1 MPGAAAASQQMRET
15 QVKKGISNARG
26 GALKLAIAGVAA
38 TICAGGGPAFAAPA
52 FAANESGISGRTIGY
67 VLTTRTYGIYQ
78 AMDAAGKETNAECPK
93 GLYDFGA
100 REQFAAMYPQI
111 EGKKYRLADTT
122 IAREAEVWWPKDG
135 PDKFP
140 VQEIEGRISYGVDL
154 DGKVKPGDFTSP
166 DGKPGIDNQL
176 YRAVGCIPSYRLGSS
191 QVLFETQYFESRTYN
206 RTIIELTDVDSLE
219 NDDDVTIT
227 TYRGLDALVRDAKGD
242 FQVDTTQR
250 IDTIYGRDF
259 IHTFKG
265 KIVAGVLTTTKS
277 GDFVWPTQHQH
288 EEAATELMHD
298 THFELKLS
306 PEKIEGAIAGYIDI
320 ESHYRGV
327 NRRFGSHQ
335 ISYGKLDSRSFYKA
349 LRRLADAYPD
359 PETGA
364 NTAISGTLMVT
375 GVRARVVH
383 PEKQVAD
390 TDVGPDHGKV
400 STNGAR

>member
-1 MPGAAAASQQMRET
+1 VNNNTLGAQRAFASKAIGLKLALTAAAAVAVAGGFSPAVAAEQT
-15 QVKKGISNARG
+15 GISNR
-26 GALKLAIAGVAA
+26 
-38 TICAGGGPAFAAPA
+38 
-52 FAANESGISGRTIGY
+52 SIGY

-78 AMDAAGKETNAECPK
+78 AMDATGKETNAECPK
-93 GLYDFGA
+93 GLYDFGP
-100 REQFAAMYPQI
+100 REQFAAMFPQT
-111 EGKKYRLADTT
+111 EGKKWTLAETT
-122 IAREAEVWWPKDG
+122 VAREANVWFPEAG
-135 PDKFP
+135 ADKFP
-140 VQEIEGRISYGVDL
+140 IQEIEGKISYGVNL
-154 DGKVKPGDFTSP
+154 DGKVKPTDFTSP
-166 DGKPGIDNQL
+166 DGKPGVDNQL

-206 RTIIELTDVDSLE
+206 RTIIELTEVDSLE

-250 IDTIYGRDF
+250 IDTVYGQDF

-265 KIVAGVLTTTKS
+265 KIVDGVLTTTKS

-288 EEAATELMHD
+288 QEAATEWMRD
-298 THFELKLS
+298 THFELKLT
-306 PEKIEGAIAGYIDI
+306 PQKVEGAIAGYLDI

-335 ISYGKLDSRSFYKA
+335 ISYGKLTSESFYKA

-364 NTAISGTLMVT
+364 NTAISGTLMIT
-375 GVRARVVH
+375 GVRARIVH
-383 PEKQVAD
+383 PEKQVAGTNESPRRD
-390 TDVGPDHGKV
+390 APAGDRV
-400 STNGAR
+400 STAGAQ

>member
-1 MPGAAAASQQMRET
+1 MKNKISISQAARWKLLIAGAAAA
-15 QVKKGISNARG
+15 A
-26 GALKLAIAGVAA
+26 ACAGV
-38 TICAGGGPAFAAPA
+38 GPVS
-52 FAANESGISGRTIGY
+52 AANESGISGRTIGY

-78 AMDAAGKETNAECPK
+78 ALDETGKETNAECPK

-100 REQFAAMYPQI
+100 REQFAAMYPQG
-111 EGKKYRLADTT
+111 EGKKYQLADTT
-122 IAREAEVWWPKDG
+122 IAREADVWWPKGG

-140 VQEIEGRISYGVDL
+140 VQEIEGKISYGVNL
-154 DGKVKPGDFTSP
+154 DGKVKPTDFTSP

-191 QVLFETQYFESRTYN
+191 QVLFETQYFESRTFN

-227 TYRGLDALVRDAKGD
+227 TYRGLDALVKDAMGN
-242 FQVDTTQR
+242 FQVDSTQR
-250 IDTIYGRDF
+250 VDVIYGRDF

-265 KIVAGVLTTTKS
+265 KIVGGVLTTTKS

-288 EEAATELMHD
+288 QEAATELMRD
-298 THFELKLS
+298 THFELKLT
-306 PEKIEGAIAGYIDI
+306 PEKVEGAIAGYIDI

-335 ISYGKLDSRSFYKA
+335 ISYGKLDSGSFYKA

-364 NTAISGTLMVT
+364 NTAISGALMVT
-375 GVRARVVH
+375 GVRARIVH
-383 PEKQVAD
+383 PEKQVAEMESA
-390 TDVGPDHGKV
+390 PEHGKV
-400 STNGAR
+400 FTDRTR